1 MKITWDLLFSYWL
14 FYWFLIYYIF
24 VHIETNS
31 VVYNF
36 IKLIANPII
45 GLVIASVENI
55 FTLMVLIYKNNSFMS
70 TIKYLFAIV
79 LFKLIPIYLLK
90 QYSVSVFYNFISF
103 LVLFT
108 IYLIYIKMK
117 NQNIVYIYQ
126 MTLASILSNKNDTPF
141 FKMISNIY
149 DYVFL

>member
-1 MKITWDLLFSYWL
+1 
-14 FYWFLIYYIF
+14 
-24 VHIETNS
+24 
-31 VVYNF
+31 
-36 IKLIANPII
+36 
-45 GLVIASVENI
+45 
-55 FTLMVLIYKNNSFMS
+55 MS
-70 TIKYLFAIV
+70 TIKYLFAIL

>member
-45 GLVIASVENI
+45 
-55 FTLMVLIYKNNSFMS
+55 
-70 TIKYLFAIV
+70 
-79 LFKLIPIYLLK
+79 
-90 QYSVSVFYNFISF
+90 
-103 LVLFT
+103 
-108 IYLIYIKMK
+108 
-117 NQNIVYIYQ
+117 
-126 MTLASILSNKNDTPF
+126 
-141 FKMISNIY
+141 
-149 DYVFL
+149 